1 MKGPKENGG
10 ESMGRI
16 LGFFRLFRRDLI
28 LMFIAMRDPRTP
40 KTVKGLLAL
49 AALYLIS
56 PVDLIPDTI
65 PLLGMMDDVVIIP
78 AAVCGLMNLLPPAV
92 RRESEEKAARAAR
105 RMPYILLA
113 ASFMIFLWV
122 MFIIWAIYAL
132 IFK

>member
-1 MKGPKENGG
+1 M
-10 ESMGRI
+10 
-16 LGFFRLFRRDLI
+16 
-28 LMFIAMRDPRTP
+28 
-40 KTVKGLLAL
+40 AL

>member
-1 MKGPKENGG
+1 
-10 ESMGRI
+10 MGRI

-65 PLLGMMDDVVIIP
+65 PFLGLVDDAVVLP
-78 AAVCGLMNLLPPAV
+78 AAVCGLLQLLPYRV
-92 RRESEEKAARAAR
+92 REDSEAQAWRLER
-105 RMPYILLA
+105 RLPYLMVA
-113 ASFMIFLWV
+113 ASIVVLLWTGLV
-122 MFIIWAIYAL
+122 IWAVYSL
-132 IFK
+132 FFR